1 MKMKIDGSKIL
12 VTGGC
17 GLVGSTTIDLL
28 LRDYN
33 PAQIVIIDN
42 LNRGTLHNV
51 DEALK
56 DPRVSLVRGDIRDVD
71 TMHKVTRGMDARVES
86 VFGHLHRFTYS
97 RGR

>member
-1 MKMKIDGSKIL
+1 MKIKGSKIL

-28 LRDYN
+28 LRDYD

-56 DPRVSLVRGDIRDVD
+56 DPRVSLVRGDIRDVE
-71 TMHKVTRGMDARVES
+71 TMHENGCRHPHGDATHHRV
-86 VFGHLHRFTYS
+86 RCRTA
-97 RGR
+97 